1 MGDGR
6 RAYKVAEKIRS
17 VIAST
22 LMHANDARFSM
33 VTITSVVV
41 SKDLRNAKVYW
52 VVSGDAHR
60 IKEAEEAFSNAG
72 GMLRR
77 AIASELTMRFVPELI
92 FFYDDTLDTVEKVES
107 LMSRVHAAEATP
119 SESAENE
126 DSDEV

>member
-22 LMHANDARFSM
+22 LMHANDARFFM

-41 SKDLRNAKVYW
+41 SKDLRNAKIYW

-60 IKEAEEAFSNAG
+60 VKEADEALSNAS

-92 FFYDDTLDTVEKVES
+92 FFYDDTLDTVERVES
-107 LMSRVHAAEATP
+107 LMNKVHA
-119 SESAENE
+119 SEPAKLDSE
-126 DSDEV
+126 DNDEV